1 MNQRTAPTAEPDG
14 PFNLQ
19 AEQALLGILLVDNT
33 SLERIGDHLRAE
45 HFYEPFHQRLFAGIE
60 GRLRRGYKAEPILLA
75 DDYAGDAAFVDL
87 GGLRY
92 LLDLSGR
99 APLGDVAADY
109 AREIAEA
116 STRRELVR
124 VAGEIM
130 AQARS
135 DRTQDARGLLE
146 KAERTLHGLQVGGP
160 RLEFTTAAQAAARVV
175 DYLDHPEAYGG
186 GLSTG
191 LELLDRQMGR
201 MMPGDLIVL
210 GGRTSMGKSAL
221 AAEIALNVAHEGVGV
236 IEVNGEMSVDQM
248 TRRHVTSIC
257 FNESYREA
265 PAYSDIRD
273 RKLEVQQRGMVD
285 RALTALATHPLAMLK
300 RPGLSLTSFRS
311 LVRRQQSIW
320 NAEGIETGLIVVDH
334 AGLLKT
340 DRSGRSRYE
349 DQTEISNG
357 LKEIADELGLPILAL
372 AQLNRE
378 TEKRDNKRPMLSDL
392 RDSGA
397 WEQDADVVIG
407 VYRDAYYAAREPE
420 PRDDRGA
427 NSQVAWAEWD
437 RRRRSK
443 TVEAILLKVR
453 EGNCGT
459 VELWGDMARNAIRDH
474 EPDGGLL

>member
-1 MNQRTAPTAEPDG
+1 MSTTIPEG

-19 AEQALLGILLVDNT
+19 AEQALLGILLVDNN
-33 SLERIGDHLRAE
+33 SLERIGDALLAD
-45 HFYEPFHQRLFAGIE
+45 HFYEPFHQRLFDAIE
-60 GRLRRGYKAEPILLA
+60 ARLRRSHRAEPILLA
-75 DDYAGDAAFVDL
+75 DDFAGDAAFVDL
-87 GGLRY
+87 GGLGY
-92 LLDLSGR
+92 LTTLAGR

-109 AREIAEA
+109 AREIAEHA
-116 STRRELVR
+116 TRRELVR
-124 VAGEIM
+124 VGAEIM
-130 AQARS
+130 AQACT
-135 DRTQDARGLLE
+135 DRTRDAGGLVE
-146 KAERTLHGLQVGGP
+146 KAERALHGLQLGGP
-160 RLEFTTAAQAAARVV
+160 KLEFTTAAQAAARIV
-175 DYLDHPEAYGG
+175 DYLDNPEAYGG

-191 LELLDRQMGR
+191 LENLDRQMGR

-221 AAEIALNVAHEGVGV
+221 AAEIALNVAHEGIGV
-236 IEVNGEMSVDQM
+236 IEINGEMSVEQM

-257 FNESYREA
+257 FNESPREA

-273 RKLEVQQRGMVD
+273 RKLEFRQRQMVD
-285 RALTALATHPLAMLK
+285 RSLTALATHPLAMLK
-300 RPGLSLTSFRS
+300 RPGLSLSAFRS
-311 LVRRQQSIW
+311 LVRCQQTAW
-320 NAEGIETGLIVVDH
+320 DKEGIETGLIVVDH
-334 AGLLKT
+334 AGLLRA
-340 DRSGRSRYE
+340 DRGGRSRYE

-357 LKEIADELGLPILAL
+357 LKELADELGLPILAL

-378 TEKRDNKRPMLSDL
+378 TEKRENKRPMLSDL

-420 PRDDRGA
+420 PKEGTTA
-427 NSQVAWAEWD
+427 ASQVTWAEWD
-437 RRRRSK
+437 RRKRSK

-474 EPDGGLL
+474 EPEGGLL